1 MSRNGVP
8 AGLKGKSSAMLL
20 AVAAAA
26 VLATTFAGAQSRN
39 ARQDLQAV
47 RKEIKAVEARLA
59 RQSSERDENAR
70 ALRAAETEI
79 AAASRKLA
87 EVRARLSDQQARR
100 RSLGREAAQATE
112 RLAAERDA
120 LARQVRASYMS
131 GGAEVFKLL
140 LSQESPA
147 SLGRMMV
154 YYDYFN
160 RARSERIAAVRT
172 DLARLA
178 ELDAATAAVAQELA
192 ALEASQASQLAAL
205 DRARDERRA
214 ALAKL
219 DAGIKDDKAAV
230 AKLRAEERRLTDL
243 IKQLAEAT
251 AGFPVDSDE
260 PFARLKGKLAWPVQG
275 RIVGDYGQLRDGGP
289 VKWNGVLLE
298 AKQGTEVRA
307 IYRGRVVFAD
317 WLSGLGLLTIV
328 DHGGGYMSL
337 YGHNEA
343 LLKEAGD
350 SVEPGEVI
358 ARVGDSGGQARA
370 GVYFEIRQN
379 GEPVNP
385 HPWIARRP
393 SGR

>member
-1 MSRNGVP
+1 MSRNGGP
-8 AGLKGKSSAMLL
+8 AGLKGKSRALTF

-26 VLATTFAGAQSRN
+26 VLVTALAGAQSRN

-47 RKEIKAVEARLA
+47 RKEIKAVEERLA
-59 RQSSERDENAR
+59 RQSSERDESAR

-87 EVRARLSDQQARR
+87 DVRARLSEQQARR
-100 RSLGREAAQATE
+100 RTLGREAAQATE
-112 RLAAERDA
+112 RLAAERET

-131 GGAEVFKLL
+131 GNAEVFKLL

-160 RARSERIAAVRT
+160 RARSERIAAVRA
-172 DLARLA
+172 DLTKLA

-192 ALEASQASQLAAL
+192 ALEASQASQVAAL
-205 DRARDERRA
+205 DRARNERRA

-230 AKLRAEERRLTDL
+230 AKLRGEERRLTDL

-317 WLSGLGLLTIV
+317 WLSGLGLLAIV

-343 LLKEAGD
+343 LLKEVGE

-358 ARVGDSGGQARA
+358 ARVGDSGGQARS

-379 GEPVNP
+379 GAPVNP
-385 HPWIARRP
+385 HPWIARKP
-393 SGR
+393 NGR

>member
-1 MSRNGVP
+1 MSRNGGP
-8 AGLKGKSSAMLL
+8 AGLKGKSGALL
-20 AVAAAA
+20 VVVAAAA
-26 VLATTFAGAQSRN
+26 VLGATLAGAQSRN

-59 RQSSERDENAR
+59 RQSSERDASAR
-70 ALRAAETEI
+70 ALRASETEI

-87 EVRARLSDQQARR
+87 DVRARLGEQQAQRR
-100 RSLGREAAQATE
+100 TLGREAAQATE
-112 RLAAERDA
+112 RLAKERDA
-120 LARQVRASYMS
+120 LGRQVRASYMS
-131 GGAEVFKLL
+131 GREEVFKLL

-160 RARSERIAAVRT
+160 RARSERIAAVRS
-172 DLARLA
+172 DLTKLA
-178 ELDAATAAVAQELA
+178 ELDAASAAVAQQLT
-192 ALEASQASQLAAL
+192 ALEAAQASELAAL

-214 ALAKL
+214 VLAKL
-219 DAGIKDDKAAV
+219 DAGIKDDKAA
-230 AKLRAEERRLTDL
+230 ASKLRGEERRLTDL

-275 RIVGDYGQLRDGGP
+275 RIAGDYGQPRDGGP

-298 AKQGTEVRA
+298 AKQGADVRA

-317 WLSGLGLLTIV
+317 WLSGLGLLAIV

-343 LLKEAGD
+343 LLKEVGD
-350 SVEPGEVI
+350 PVEPGEAI
-358 ARVGDSGGQARA
+358 ARVGDSGGQARS

-379 GEPVNP
+379 GAPVNP